1 MMGSERMPVL
11 EKQKQVAKPPPLFD
25 VILLN
30 DDYTPMDFVVE
41 ILERIFSLSRDR
53 AMRVMMQVHTE
64 GRGVCGTYPRDIA
77 ATRVAQ
83 VMRRAEE
90 AQHPLRCVMEER
102 QS

>member
-1 MMGSERMPVL
+1 MTISQKVPVL
-11 EKQKQVAKPPPLFD
+11 EKKPVAVKPPALFD
-25 VILLN
+25 VLLLN

-41 ILERIFSLSRDR
+41 VLEQIFLLS
-53 AMRVMMQVHTE
+53 AEKAVRVMLQVHTE
-64 GRGVCGTYPRDIA
+64 GRGVCGTYPKDIA

-83 VMRRAEE
+83 VMQRAQM